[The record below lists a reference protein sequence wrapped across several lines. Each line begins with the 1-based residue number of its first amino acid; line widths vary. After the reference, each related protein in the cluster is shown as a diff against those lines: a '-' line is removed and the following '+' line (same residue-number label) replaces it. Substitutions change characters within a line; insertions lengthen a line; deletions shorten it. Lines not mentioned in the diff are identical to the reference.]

1 MVQVAASGRV
11 IGGILIVIGIPA
23 MVGDLDDVVIGSI
36 AATGASLA
44 EVALAVEWLRGD
56 RGLEDEAGHEPHG
69 VTRAV
74 YDILRAEEID
84 DV

>member
-1 MVQVAASGRV
+1 
-11 IGGILIVIGIPA
+11 
-23 MVGDLDDVVIGSI
+23 
-36 AATGASLA
+36 
-44 EVALAVEWLRGD
+44 VALAVEWLRGD
-56 RGLEDEAGHEPHG
+56 RGLEDETGHEPHG

>member
-1 MVQVAASGRV
+1 MTNSGPHPATASDIR
-11 IGGILIVIGIPA
+11 A
-23 MVGDLDDVVIGSI
+23 MVGDLDDVVISSI

-69 VTRAV
+69 LTQAV

-84 DV
+84 EV